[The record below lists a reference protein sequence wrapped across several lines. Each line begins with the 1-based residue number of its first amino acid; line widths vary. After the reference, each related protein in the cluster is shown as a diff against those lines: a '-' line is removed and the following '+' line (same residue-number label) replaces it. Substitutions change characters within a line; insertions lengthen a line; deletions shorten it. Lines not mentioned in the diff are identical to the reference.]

1 MPKELLKQS
10 SQSDTGCEHREA
22 DSCSIPRMRC
32 IKVYAKLEWRQWPK
46 YELCT
51 IPIMRR
57 GGYMNKNQFAAASPK
72 GWNSYDYYDTA
83 VTEEEVKAN
92 ARFMAEH
99 LKAYGYEYVVI
110 DIEWYARDAGTQRP
124 EVQYIP
130 FGDNA
135 LDEYGRLQPAE
146 NRFPSSTGGRGF
158 RELSD
163 YVHSLGL
170 KFGIH
175 IMRGIARA
183 AAYRHLPILGTDTTA
198 DKVADPYSICPWNP
212 DMYGVRNTREG
223 QIYYDGLIQ
232 MYADWGVDFIKCDDI
247 CDSRQYPDGG
257 SVQEFSG
264 WHESE
269 MIHNAI
275 MKTGR
280 PIVLSLSPGPAHLDR
295 AWFYAKN
302 ANMWRITDD
311 FWDSW
316 PLLLEMFSRCEK
328 WQDHVACGCY
338 PDCDMLPIGVIGKN
352 FHEERRS
359 NFTDTELRTMLTLW
373 NMFGAPLM
381 IGGELTK
388 LSDREL
394 RLLTNK
400 EILDLN
406 DGTHY
411 GRQISRN
418 EEAAVWIN
426 TDCSDGHLTVAMF
439 NLSDEDSLQSV
450 RFDELGLEWEDG
462 SVPSE
467 LTLHELWD
475 KTNHTADGG
484 VIEAEIPAHGVKV
497 YRIM

>member
-1 MPKELLKQS
+1 
-10 SQSDTGCEHREA
+10 
-22 DSCSIPRMRC
+22 
-32 IKVYAKLEWRQWPK
+32 
-46 YELCT
+46 
-51 IPIMRR
+51 
-57 GGYMNKNQFAAASPK
+57 MNKNQFAMASPK

-92 ARFMAEH
+92 ARWMAAH
-99 LKAYGYEYVVI
+99 LKEFGYEYVVI
-110 DIEWYARDAGTQRP
+110 DIEWYSRDAGTQRP
-124 EVQYIP
+124 KVQYIP
-130 FGDNA
+130 FGDDA
-135 LDEYGRLQPAE
+135 MDGYGRLQPAE
-146 NRFPSSTGGRGF
+146 NRFPSAAGGKGF
-158 RELSD
+158 GELSD

-175 IMRGIARA
+175 IMRGIPRA

-198 DKVADPYSICPWNP
+198 DQVADPYSICPWNP
-212 DMYGVRNTREG
+212 DMYGVQNTAEG

-247 CDSRQYPDGG
+247 CDSRQYPDGNLT
-257 SVQEFSG
+257 QEFSG
-264 WHESE
+264 WHETE
-269 MIHNAI
+269 MLHRAI
-275 MKTGR
+275 LKTGR
-280 PIVLSLSPGPAHLDR
+280 PIVLSLSPGPAHVDR
-295 AWFYAKN
+295 AWFYAQN

-316 PLLLEMFSRCEK
+316 PLLLDMFGRCEK

-338 PDCDMLPIGVIGKN
+338 PDCDMLPIGVIGKT
-352 FHEERRS
+352 FCEERRS

-411 GRQISRN
+411 GRQLVRN
-418 EEAAVWIN
+418 DRLAVWVN
-426 TDCSDGHLTVAMF
+426 TDCSDGHLTAALF
-439 NLSDEDSLQSV
+439 NLSDEDGRRSIGLA
-450 RFDELGLEWEDG
+450 ELGLEQEDG
-462 SVPSE
+462 TIPAE

-475 KTNHTADGG
+475 KTNHTVKNG
-484 VIEAEIPAHGVKV
+484 VIEADVPAHGVKV
-497 YRIM
+497 YRIR

>member
-1 MPKELLKQS
+1 
-10 SQSDTGCEHREA
+10 
-22 DSCSIPRMRC
+22 
-32 IKVYAKLEWRQWPK
+32 
-46 YELCT
+46 
-51 IPIMRR
+51 
-57 GGYMNKNQFAAASPK
+57 MNKNQFAAASPK

>member
-1 MPKELLKQS
+1 
-10 SQSDTGCEHREA
+10 
-22 DSCSIPRMRC
+22 
-32 IKVYAKLEWRQWPK
+32 
-46 YELCT
+46 
-51 IPIMRR
+51 
-57 GGYMNKNQFAAASPK
+57 MNKNQFAAASPK

-83 VTEEEVKAN
+83 VIEEEVKAN

-146 NRFPSSTGGRGF
+146 NRFPSSMGGRGF

-183 AAYRHLPILGTDTTA
+183 AAHRHLPILGTDTTA

-264 WHESE
+264 WHETE

>member
-22 DSCSIPRMRC
+22 DSCCIPRMRW